1 MQPFQEKAGKVK
13 SLLLGA
19 MPIPAMT
26 ITFTTKI
33 MTNFDPQGDYKD
45 IERWELIAENKASN
59 TGMAA
64 KIIGG
69 VVVGGAG
76 IAFGVELLGGIAAA
90 WCIKSAWDASK
101 NIGKRLRLVRDCGC
115 NAFVLSEDEFGT
127 YVKQFGQDTVIQELT
142 FAKQAGAELTP
153 FAESWLLTC
162 NKQLPA
168 QQEQM
173 ALTQSVAQSVQQ
185 SVMVPSSTPLVET
198 QREVWNPNAD
208 REVDIVREMTD
219 LISNYFVVGIGGSG
233 KGMLL
238 ANAVREVK
246 RKHPNKKIFLVNG
259 KVDPKENGYFD
270 GIVDVEKP
278 LHCESAKPQTVAA
291 WFEAA
296 MEDFDNFA
304 EQNNG
309 ALLVIDEGTI
319 IGARLKT
326 AKCTTLTDKLIG
338 ITSCGGSSGKNV
350 WFVAQTPFVGA
361 NGSDTSGIS
370 QLTPIVLVN
379 STNLSVVDSWK
390 RASIFKK
397 FDTNEISELVSQSE
411 CNRAVYFG
419 KTAQWYAMNKL
430 TNYSAFDRDTGK
442 MISDVKTADVHNQ
455 DTVLQQLEQQF
466 NKVDERLIDCI
477 YFEKLCDAT
486 EPVSFEAIRNHV
498 KRNLPSMGKVN
509 LIQDAID
516 SLIEQEL
523 ITGDR
528 EYGYS
533 II

>member
-1 MQPFQEKAGKVK
+1 
-13 SLLLGA
+13 
-19 MPIPAMT
+19 
-26 ITFTTKI
+26 
-33 MTNFDPQGDYKD
+33 MTNFDPQGDFKD
-45 IERWELIAENKASN
+45 IERWEMIAERKASN

-69 VVVGGAG
+69 VLVGGAG
-76 IAFGVELLGGIAAA
+76 VAFGVELLGGIAAA
-90 WCIKSAWDASK
+90 WCVKSAWDASK

-115 NAFVLSEDEFGT
+115 NAFLLGEDEFRT
-127 YVKQFGQDTVIQELT
+127 YVKQFGDETVYQELN
-142 FAKQAGAELTP
+142 FAKDAGAELSP
-153 FAESWLLTC
+153 FAESWLRTC
-162 NKQLPA
+162 NKQLVGSNT
-168 QQEQM
+168 EQL
-173 ALTQSVAQSVQQ
+173 ALTQSVAHSVQQ
-185 SVMVPSSTPLVET
+185 PVAVPSLPSPSPVPQTTT
-198 QREVWNPNAD
+198 QVDVWNPSTDNQ
-208 REVDIVREMTD
+208 VNIVGEMTNQ
-219 LISNYFVVGIGGSG
+219 IGNYFVVGIGGSG

-238 ANAVREVK
+238 ANALREVK

-259 KVDPKENGYFD
+259 KVDPKEAGYFD

-291 WFEAA
+291 WFDAA

-304 EQNNG
+304 AQNNG

-338 ITSCGGSSGKNV
+338 ITSCGGSTGKNV

-370 QLTPIVLVN
+370 QLTPIVLIN
-379 STNLSVVDSWK
+379 QTNLSVVDSWK
-390 RASIFKK
+390 RASLFNK
-397 FDTNEISELVSQSE
+397 FDTEEISDLVNQSE

-419 KTAQWYAMNKL
+419 KNAQWYAMNKL
-430 TNYSAFDRDTGK
+430 TNYSAFDRDKGEYIGDTQTTN
-442 MISDVKTADVHNQ
+442 VRNQ
-455 DTVLQQLEQQF
+455 DTVIQQLEQQF
-466 NKVDERLIDCI
+466 NKVDERLTDCI
-477 YFEKLCDAT
+477 YFDKLSDAN

-498 KRNLPSMGKVN
+498 KRNLPEFGKVN

-516 SLIEQEL
+516 KLIEQEL

-528 EYGYS
+528 ETGYS
-533 II
+533 IT

>member
-1 MQPFQEKAGKVK
+1 MVVVV
-13 SLLLGA
+13 
-19 MPIPAMT
+19 
-26 ITFTTKI
+26 
-33 MTNFDPQGDYKD
+33 
-45 IERWELIAENKASN
+45 
-59 TGMAA
+59 
-64 KIIGG
+64 G
-69 VVVGGAG
+69 VVVVVSSVV
-76 IAFGVELLGGIAAA
+76 VELLGGIAAA
-90 WCIKSAWDASK
+90 WCVKSAWDASK
-101 NIGKRLRLVRDCGC
+101 SIGKRLRLVRDCGC
-115 NAFVLSEDEFGT
+115 NAFLLSEDEFRT
-127 YVKQFGQDTVIQELT
+127 YVKQFGDETVYQELT
-142 FAKQAGAELTP
+142 FAKDAGAELSP
-153 FAESWLLTC
+153 FAESWLRTC
-162 NKQLPA
+162 NKQLTGSNS
-168 QQEQM
+168 EQL

-185 SVMVPSSTPLVET
+185 PVTVPSLPSTVPQTTT
-198 QREVWNPNAD
+198 QVDVWNPNAD
-208 REVDIVREMTD
+208 NEVDIVGEMTNQ
-219 LISNYFVVGIGGSG
+219 IGNYFVVGIGGSG

-238 ANAVREVK
+238 ANALREVK
-246 RKHPNKKIFLVNG
+246 RKHPGKKIFLVNG
-259 KVDPKENGYFD
+259 KVDPKESGYFD

-361 NGSDTSGIS
+361 NGTDTSGIS

-455 DTVLQQLEQQF
+455 DTVIQQLEQQF

-528 EYGYS
+528 ESGYS
-533 II
+533 IT